1 MPILE
6 VQNLSKSYRQ
16 ADGETTAAIGNI
28 SCRVETGEFVS
39 FVGPSGCGKTTLL
52 MTIAG
57 LLAPSAGCVV
67 VNGKDVSGPPSDL
80 VLLFQEY
87 NKSLFAWRTVLG
99 NVRFGLE
106 ARGDHSSHAVGKAR
120 SLIDLVGLKGFENHF
135 PWELSGGMQ
144 QRVAIA
150 RALAYEPKVLLMDE
164 PFGSLD
170 ALTRLELEDALL
182 GLWVEL
188 KTTIVFIT
196 HDIEEAIYLS
206 DRIWVLSRRP
216 SEIID
221 EIPIDFSRPRNQLS
235 RAPKHASWK
244 CETRS
249 IAKSAIRLQSE
260 RSIRLQLAGLVEF
273 CFSAA
278 ALGAWRAH
286 RAGLS
291 ALPAADHSG
300 DWCARSI
307 VSHRRG

>member
-1 MPILE
+1 VSILE
-6 VQNLSKSYRQ
+6 VQSLSKSYRQ
-16 ADGETTAAIGNI
+16 AGGATTAAIGNI
-28 SCRVETGEFVS
+28 SCRVEASEFVS

-57 LLAPSAGCVV
+57 LLTPSAGRVAV
-67 VNGKDVSGPPSDL
+67 SGKEVSGPPADL

-87 NKSLFAWRTVLG
+87 NKSLFAWRSVLG

-106 ARGDHSSHAVGKAR
+106 ARGDYSARAISKAR
-120 SLIDLVGLKGFENHF
+120 SLIDLVGLAGFENHF

-182 GLWVEL
+182 MLWAEL

-206 DRIWVLSRRP
+206 DRIWVLTRRP
-216 SEIID
+216 SEIVE
-221 EIPIDFSRPRNQLS
+221 EIPINFPRPRNQLS
-235 RAPKHASWK
+235 TRAEPRFM
-244 CETRS
+244 E
-249 IAKSAIRLQSE
+249 IRNKIYRQISN
-260 RSIRLQLAGLVEF
+260 
-273 CFSAA
+273 
-278 ALGAWRAH
+278 
-286 RAGLS
+286 
-291 ALPAADHSG
+291 PAAQ
-300 DWCARSI
+300 
-307 VSHRRG
+307 

>member
-6 VQNLSKSYRQ
+6 VQSLAKSYRQ
-16 ADGETTAAIGNI
+16 ASGETTVAIGNI
-28 SCRVETGEFVS
+28 TCQVEPGEFVS

-57 LLAPSAGCVV
+57 LLAPSTGRVI
-67 VNGKDVSGPPSDL
+67 VNGKEVSGPPPDL

-87 NKSLFAWRTVLG
+87 NKSLFAWRSVLG

-106 ARGDHSSHAVGKAR
+106 ARGDHSTQAGRRAR
-120 SLIDLVGLKGFENHF
+120 ALIELVGLKGFENHF

-150 RALAYEPKVLLMDE
+150 RALAYEPQVLLMDE

-182 GLWVEL
+182 RLWAEL
-188 KTTIVFIT
+188 KTTIIFIT

-216 SEIID
+216 SEII
-221 EIPIDFSRPRNQLS
+221 EELPIDFPRPRNQVS
-235 RAPKHASWK
+235 TRA
-244 CETRS
+244 E
-249 IAKSAIRLQSE
+249 
-260 RSIRLQLAGLVEF
+260 
-273 CFSAA
+273 
-278 ALGAWRAH
+278 
-286 RAGLS
+286 
-291 ALPAADHSG
+291 
-300 DWCARSI
+300 ARFMEMRNMIYRQISNPT
-307 VSHRRG
+307 VP